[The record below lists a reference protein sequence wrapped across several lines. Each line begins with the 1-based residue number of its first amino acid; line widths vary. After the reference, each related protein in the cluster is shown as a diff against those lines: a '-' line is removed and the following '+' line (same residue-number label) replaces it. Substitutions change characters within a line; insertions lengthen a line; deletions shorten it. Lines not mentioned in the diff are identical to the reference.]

1 MFNLLLV
8 LIENKFTYCSS
19 AKSPYTLTESSHL
32 CSSAVVGLS
41 GNFSSWAK
49 LSCNCSKLSR
59 INSQAFISFPPSFP
73 TYTFVMVLLS
83 MALDLLSSLR
93 IDSDSRSI
101 IKGYL
106 MHRDQLMHNHHDVF
120 ALPSGCLCSKAAFN
134 TSQATI
140 FLLPAISFPNWCRIG
155 SPLRHVLVG
164 KSSTKRKYY
173 LI

>member
-1 MFNLLLV
+1 MSPFKSKKVSICWVTGQTWYPFLSHVTANLLTT
-8 LIENKFTYCSS
+8 NTTYVVDWKHRVKTYDASL
-19 AKSPYTLTESSHL
+19 KLNIITLGSQECTEL
-32 CSSAVVGLS
+32 EEY
-41 GNFSSWAK
+41 
-49 LSCNCSKLSR
+49 SKP
-59 INSQAFISFPPSFP
+59 I
-73 TYTFVMVLLS
+73 
-83 MALDLLSSLR
+83 
-93 IDSDSRSI
+93 SI

-106 MHRDQLMHNHHDVF
+106 MHRDQLMHNHLDVF

-155 SPLRHVLVG
+155 SPLRHVVVG